1 MAPTS
6 PSVPASRRPARHR
19 HSWAW
24 WLTGGVVAAVIAG
37 TVVALV
43 LVGLVAALG
52 VLVAGAV
59 LATAVALVVGIIGP
73 GRGPS

>member
-1 MAPTS
+1 
-6 PSVPASRRPARHR
+6 
-19 HSWAW
+19 
-24 WLTGGVVAAVIAG
+24 VIAG

-59 LATAVALVVGIIGP
+59 LATAVALVVGVIGP